1 MPHGQ
6 SNGEEVQG
14 EVADDGAMAS
24 SSATCSQAVV
34 RMRMVEAGPRF
45 GNSARGHGSDVNK
58 SLCVGSCGVIWTSR
72 PMDRDPRGDG
82 DASRKF
88 ADPEL
93 STGNAT
99 IQGRNKDKIDLLCR
113 RTPQL
118 QKTAQVHQVLEKRTT
133 MQLSLFVCC
142 TPFCLS

>member
-1 MPHGQ
+1 
-6 SNGEEVQG
+6 
-14 EVADDGAMAS
+14 MAPPP
-24 SSATCSQAVV
+24 ATCSQAAV
-34 RMRMVEAGPRF
+34 RVRMVEAGPRF
-45 GNSARGHGSDVNK
+45 GNSARGHGSDVNE
-58 SLCVGSCGVIWTSR
+58 SLCVGSSSAIWTSR
-72 PMDRDPRGDG
+72 PMDRNPRGGG

-99 IQGRNKDKIDLLCR
+99 IQGRNKDKTDPLCR
-113 RTPQL
+113 RTRQL

-142 TPFCLS
+142 T

>member
-1 MPHGQ
+1 
-6 SNGEEVQG
+6 
-14 EVADDGAMAS
+14 MAPPP
-24 SSATCSQAVV
+24 ATCSQAAV
-34 RMRMVEAGPRF
+34 RMRMVGAGPRF
-45 GNSARGHGSDVNK
+45 GNSARGHGSDVNR

-72 PMDRDPRGDG
+72 PIDRDPRGRVG
-82 DASRKF
+82 NASRKF

-142 TPFCLS
+142 T